1 MTSSWRSA
9 IIFFLRFIH
18 DYILMSASSI
28 VLKWHFIAVEWIF
41 FTLLRTA
48 QTYVQAGSPFSSSS
62 KGTVVLEAPLSL
74 SRLIFCFFSGIAS
87 IKLQRMQLR
96 RRYINNIGNGLINP
110 FIFVSLA
117 RWPLVFAEIS
127 LPVVGRRRWLTWPTS
142 SVATLMSASTLL
154 YTAWEWRTIPPFC
167 FQHLW
172 LLTRFFL
179 KLSIPLSSGRT
190 IIYQRCIFLFFH
202 VLSYTYCF
210 FFLIDRKVLLAS
222 RHSPP

>member
-1 MTSSWRSA
+1 MTFHRSGMD
-9 IIFFLRFIH
+9 FFH
-18 DYILMSASSI
+18 S
-28 VLKWHFIAVEWIF
+28 
-41 FTLLRTA
+41 LLRTA

-74 SRLIFCFFSGIAS
+74 SRLIFCFFSGLAS
-87 IKLQRMQLR
+87 IQPQRMQLR

-127 LPVVGRRRWLTWPTS
+127 LPVVRRRRWLTWPTS

-172 LLTRFFL
+172 LQTRFFL

-210 FFLIDRKVLLAS
+210 FF
-222 RHSPP
+222 